1 MKKYILKKIL
11 TIIPVMLIVSI
22 LTFGLVS
29 IAPSDP
35 AQIILGANGVKVT
48 EEALELKREE
58 LGLNDPIH
66 VQYLRWLKGVV
77 TLDLGKSYTSGK
89 PVINDFS
96 KRTISSFKLAL
107 LGLIML
113 VAIAVPLGVFS
124 AMYPNKILDKMIDE
138 TLQTVDE
145 TERQK
150 DYDEIFK
157 YMYEEAVDAP
167 LYYTKDKYAYNK
179 DRITGI
185 ENAATSYELI

>member
-66 VQYLRWLKGVV
+66 VQYLRWLK
-77 TLDLGKSYTSGK
+77 
-89 PVINDFS
+89 
-96 KRTISSFKLAL
+96 
-107 LGLIML
+107 
-113 VAIAVPLGVFS
+113 
-124 AMYPNKILDKMIDE
+124 
-138 TLQTVDE
+138 
-145 TERQK
+145 
-150 DYDEIFK
+150 
-157 YMYEEAVDAP
+157 
-167 LYYTKDKYAYNK
+167 
-179 DRITGI
+179 
-185 ENAATSYELI
+185 